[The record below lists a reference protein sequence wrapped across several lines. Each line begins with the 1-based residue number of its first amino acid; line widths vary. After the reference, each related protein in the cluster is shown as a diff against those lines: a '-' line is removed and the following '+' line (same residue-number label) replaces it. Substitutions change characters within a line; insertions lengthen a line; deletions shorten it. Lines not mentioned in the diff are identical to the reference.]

1 MNTLEETLII
11 GGQKYD
17 WTEEF
22 AWICWD
28 CYTNRVFA
36 ILNKISDN
44 CRVKKDSWD
53 LEKPAQVTPEM
64 ASEGIH

>member
-22 AWICWD
+22 AWAAWICWD
-28 CYTNRVFA
+28 CYTNRCA
-36 ILNKISDN
+36 ILSRISDT
-44 CRVKKDSWD
+44 C
-53 LEKPAQVTPEM
+53 
-64 ASEGIH
+64 